1 MLAEQIGSGRL
12 RPGQRLGAERALAAE
27 FGVSRATLRQ
37 ALAVLEE
44 GGVVRRVPGR
54 GGGTFVAKG
63 KIERDLS
70 RIVGVPALLR
80 SQGVVAG
87 TRVLSARLAEAD
99 DVTAQ
104 ELRARPG
111 ELVVDLVRI
120 RLADGSPFS
129 LEHAKFPAR
138 RFPGLL
144 ELPLGGSVYELIEE
158 HFGARPAEAV
168 ERIEVAA
175 ASADEAAILDV
186 EPGAPL
192 MAITRTTTDPD
203 GEPIEFSRD
212 LFRADRT
219 RIVVRT
225 EAGASRTEAGASAP
239 SPAGPGSSSC
249 APRRQDEHPVGR
261 IRFMDQQR
269 VNLDGFAIE
278 DPELG
283 LAALRSPHDP
293 EPSLVVADGR
303 VVELDGVP
311 EAEFDS
317 IDTYIAG
324 HGLDLTVAEE
334 AMALSDVAFARLLV
348 DPAVPRGED
357 HPAERG
363 RHSGQ
368 AGPGAGPAPPARAG
382 HGHDQAARPAHA
394 EQPGPCH
401 QPARRPAAARRRRG
415 HRGGVRL
422 PRDRDHRAGPR
433 RRAEQRGR
441 LPDRRGV
448 RRRRGAHPVLG
459 RGGHGARARHARPDL
474 VRRDRFAVRH
484 RAGVHRR

>member
-27 FGVSRATLRQ
+27 LGVSRATLRQ

-104 ELRARPG
+104 ALRARPG

-158 HFGARPAEAV
+158 HFGARPTEAV

-225 EAGASRTEAGASAP
+225 EAERFP
-239 SPAGPGSSSC
+239 RRPRPGPG
-249 APRRQDEHPVGR
+249 RR
-261 IRFMDQQR
+261 
-269 VNLDGFAIE
+269 
-278 DPELG
+278 
-283 LAALRSPHDP
+283 
-293 EPSLVVADGR
+293 
-303 VVELDGVP
+303 
-311 EAEFDS
+311 
-317 IDTYIAG
+317 
-324 HGLDLTVAEE
+324 
-334 AMALSDVAFARLLV
+334 
-348 DPAVPRGED
+348 
-357 HPAERG
+357 
-363 RHSGQ
+363 
-368 AGPGAGPAPPARAG
+368 
-382 HGHDQAARPAHA
+382 AARPGGRMSTPSRPDQVHGPAA
-394 EQPGPCH
+394 GQPGRLRHRGP
-401 QPARRPAAARRRRG
+401 RTRPDRAPLAAR
-415 HRGGVRL
+415 
-422 PRDRDHRAGPR
+422 PRAQP
-433 RRAEQRGR
+433 
-441 LPDRRGV
+441 
-448 RRRRGAHPVLG
+448 G
-459 RGGHGARARHARPDL
+459 RGG
-474 VRRDRFAVRH
+474 
-484 RAGVHRR
+484 RAGRSSSTGCPRRSSTRSTPTSPGTAWT

>member
-1 MLAEQIGSGRL
+1 MSEVSPAVSPARTSEEVRRALAEQIGSGRL

-104 ELRARPG
+104 ALRARPG

-129 LEHAKFPAR
+129 LEHARFPAR

-144 ELPLGGSVYELIEE
+144 EMPLGGSVYELLVE
-158 HFGARPAEAV
+158 HFGAEPTDAV
-168 ERIEVAA
+168 ERIEVVL
-175 ASADEAAILDV
+175 ASPDEAAILDV

-225 EAGASRTEAGASAP
+225 EGGGASRAV
-239 SPAGPGSSSC
+239 PGR
-249 APRRQDEHPVGR
+249 A
-261 IRFMDQQR
+261 
-269 VNLDGFAIE
+269 
-278 DPELG
+278 
-283 LAALRSPHDP
+283 
-293 EPSLVVADGR
+293 R
-303 VVELDGVP
+303 VVELHAQ
-311 EAEFDS
+311 EA
-317 IDTYIAG
+317 
-324 HGLDLTVAEE
+324 V
-334 AMALSDVAFARLLV
+334 
-348 DPAVPRGED
+348 
-357 HPAERG
+357 
-363 RHSGQ
+363 
-368 AGPGAGPAPPARAG
+368 
-382 HGHDQAARPAHA
+382 
-394 EQPGPCH
+394 
-401 QPARRPAAARRRRG
+401 
-415 HRGGVRL
+415 
-422 PRDRDHRAGPR
+422 
-433 RRAEQRGR
+433 
-441 LPDRRGV
+441 
-448 RRRRGAHPVLG
+448 
-459 RGGHGARARHARPDL
+459 
-474 VRRDRFAVRH
+474 
-484 RAGVHRR
+484 